1 MTKLVIASP
10 YINRDV
16 PCRLSLDPPLLNINL
31 EAKTPR
37 KNDEKFLYCSSNVG
51 VINFDTSC
59 IADFERLRDL
69 CLLFEKNNT
78 FSDPVPTTTAY
89 AKKCFPYLMKGNTFP
104 LPVFTELFYFD
115 LINSFSEFCYA
126 ESTSV
131 HNSRVFYATFLSN
144 SPMFYPGYINEA
156 ITSLRS
162 LLFPPSMTPSK
173 KDLMRLK
180 YFIFYLNYY
189 FAFVSYSHY
198 SKLFP
203 FLNLK
208 MIKYFYYAELKLT
221 PTEKKDLFENLYNE
235 YISYFNPGLTDVS
248 KEYFKDFVTFINYSK
263 NYHFSFPLM
272 SLSYFPVAPS
282 TKNAIFRFIYPFS
295 NVADSM
301 YNIPEECLGHYSLS
315 PLNAACAYEKAKQ
328 RKMEDPN
335 FFIPAGEFNKKLI
348 NNI

>member
-1 MTKLVIASP
+1 MTKLIIASP

-78 FSDPVPTTTAY
+78 FSDPVPATTAY
-89 AKKCFPYLMKGNTFP
+89 AKKCFPYLMKGGTFP

-189 FAFVSYSHY
+189 FASVSYS
-198 SKLFP
+198 
-203 FLNLK
+203 
-208 MIKYFYYAELKLT
+208 
-221 PTEKKDLFENLYNE
+221 
-235 YISYFNPGLTDVS
+235 
-248 KEYFKDFVTFINYSK
+248 
-263 NYHFSFPLM
+263 
-272 SLSYFPVAPS
+272 
-282 TKNAIFRFIYPFS
+282 
-295 NVADSM
+295 
-301 YNIPEECLGHYSLS
+301 HYSLS

-335 FFIPAGEFNKKLI
+335 FFILEEGTKVDLIAFVSSLSGFPAGEFNKKLI